1 LNTLAVPNT
10 VQLRRLQDL
19 PSPAGL
25 PLLGHAHL
33 IRPARMHLQLEQWAR
48 ELGTPYRFCIGRLQA
63 LVIDDPEVA
72 HTVLR
77 DRPHGLTRASMFRPI
92 FAELGID
99 GVFSTEGD
107 DWLPQRKL
115 IMGSLAATNFR
126 GFFPTLRGITERLH
140 RRWQRAA
147 AAGEVL
153 EMTQELIRFTVDAT
167 SALSFGEDPNTLEQD
182 GNVIQQ
188 HLAAIF
194 PAIMKRTLAPVPY
207 WRWLELPA
215 DRRLDRHLAAVHAY
229 ALERI
234 AKARERLAAQP
245 GAEPNNALEAMLVQ
259 VDQPGSGFTDEVV
272 VANVLTLLL
281 GGEDTTAHSLAWTM
295 MYLAAD
301 PALQQRMHEQ
311 ALALLGD
318 EAVCAAH
325 EGVRELEAFE
335 HLATEATRLRPVAP
349 FLGLAARRDMV
360 VGDVAVP
367 QGTQVMTLFRPA
379 QISPRHFGEPMR
391 YDPMRWQRGRGG
403 HGGHGSDGGEAGLV
417 HDPRAFL
424 QFGAGARVCPGRHLA
439 GVEMRLV
446 LSMLLKHFEIEL
458 ACDPGEIDEVQN
470 FTMTPSKMPV
480 RLKPRRLGAR
490 PSSAVGAAAGIAAA
504 GSAAAGSAAA
514 GSAAAGSAAAGS
526 AAAGRCPFGHG

>member
-1 LNTLAVPNT
+1 LNTLALAAMPP
-10 VQLRRLQDL
+10 RRFDEL

-25 PLLGHAHL
+25 PLVGHAHL
-33 IRPARMHLQLEQWAR
+33 IRPARMHLQLERWAR
-48 ELGTPYRFCIGRLQA
+48 ELGTPYRFRIGGLQV
-63 LVIDDPEVA
+63 LVVDDPEVA

-77 DRPHGLTRASMFRPI
+77 DRPNGLTRASMFRKI

-99 GVFSTEGD
+99 GLFSTEGG

-115 IMGSLAATNFR
+115 IMGSLAASHFR
-126 GFFPTLRGITERLH
+126 GFFPTLRSITERLH

-153 EMTQELIRFTVDAT
+153 EMTQELVRYTVDVT

-182 GNVIQQ
+182 GNVIQE

-207 WRWLELPA
+207 WRWFKLPA

-229 ALERI
+229 ARERI
-234 AKARERLAAQP
+234 AKARARLAAQP
-245 GAEPNNALEAMLVQ
+245 GAEPGNALEAMLLQ

-301 PALQQRMHEQ
+301 PALQLHMHHA
-311 ALALLGD
+311 ALAALDG
-318 EAVCAAH
+318 EAVCREH
-325 EGVRELEAFE
+325 EAVRGLEAFE
-335 HLATEATRLRPVAP
+335 ALATEATRLRPVAP
-349 FLGLAARRDMV
+349 FLGLAARREMV
-360 VGDVAVP
+360 IGDVVVP
-367 QGTQVMTLFRPA
+367 KGTQVMTLFRPA
-379 QISPRHFGEPMR
+379 QTSARHFSEPLR

-403 HGGHGSDGGEAGLV
+403 HGGAGGPAAQGAAGANGAGGADGGNGVMGPSA
-417 HDPRAFL
+417 HDPRAYL

-458 ACDPGEIDEVQN
+458 ACDPGEIEEVQN
-470 FTMTPSKMPV
+470 FTVTPSKMPV
-480 RLKPRRLGAR
+480 RLRPRRLPLESA
-490 PSSAVGAAAGIAAA
+490 PAQPAAHAAVGA
-504 GSAAAGSAAA
+504 
-514 GSAAAGSAAAGS
+514 
-526 AAAGRCPFGHG
+526 RCPFGHG